1 MNMPPGQGGTLSD
14 REYRDITGFILR
26 ANGQQAAG
34 TIAIKSENVAPS
46 SPSQPHDKKAET
58 GSEKG
63 IDRFGLDT
71 EISRAASKALIR
83 MAAMGNRTVEKHSPV
98 TEELL
103 PHPHR
108 GDWVNWTQPRGTSGT
123 SPTN

>member
-46 SPSQPHDKKAET
+46 SPSQPNDKKAET

-63 IDRFGLDT
+63 IDIFGLDT
-71 EISRAASKALIR
+71 EISRAASQALIS
-83 MAAMGNRTVEKHSPV
+83 MAAMGNRS
-98 TEELL
+98 EE
-103 PHPHR
+103 H
-108 GDWVNWTQPRGTSGT
+108 TSALQSLMRLT
-123 SPTN
+123 YADIRL

>member
-1 MNMPPGQGGTLSD
+1 MFYMFFSSRRQQTRCALVTGVQTCALPICD

-46 SPSQPHDKKAET
+46 SPSQPNDKKAET

-63 IDRFGLDT
+63 IDIFGLDT
-71 EISRAASKALIR
+71 EISRAASKEIGR
-83 MAAMGNRTVEKHSPV
+83 EHV
-98 TEELL
+98 
-103 PHPHR
+103 
-108 GDWVNWTQPRGTSGT
+108 
-123 SPTN
+123 